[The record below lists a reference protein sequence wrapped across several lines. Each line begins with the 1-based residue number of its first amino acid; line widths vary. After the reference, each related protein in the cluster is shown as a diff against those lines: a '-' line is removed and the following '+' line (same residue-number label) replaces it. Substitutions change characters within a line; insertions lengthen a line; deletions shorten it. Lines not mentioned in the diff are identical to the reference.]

1 MVPKLPSLIHK
12 KKKWKTSDIRPKKKG
27 GGKKVLCVLES
38 SFFKGNN
45 MGKKLSLWE
54 LRNKNARSW
63 LRAHYPGR
71 VGQII
76 DLTTWNKNDP
86 HPPTRKEAKPS
97 QLEIQMAM
105 ELERKA
111 KLYSGL
117 EKLSMKRRLQWSST
131 HLKTKEIF
139 WGEMLYKNIKMES
152 SIEAG
157 IERKGRVMKENKGGR
172 EGIGVG

>member
-1 MVPKLPSLIHK
+1 MTSGPLP
-12 KKKWKTSDIRPKKKG
+12 WTCG
-27 GGKKVLCVLES
+27 A
-38 SFFKGNN
+38 NN
-45 MGKKLSLWE
+45 RLDHLNQWTK
-54 LRNKNARSW
+54 
-63 LRAHYPGR
+63 P
-71 VGQII
+71 
-76 DLTTWNKNDP
+76 NDP

-131 HLKTKEIF
+131 HIKTKEIF